1 MEKLSILCYDYKKVE
16 IGVKMMEN
24 RKLNKILLIVIA
36 VSLLGI
42 LTTSILTSPNL
53 FKGIFNES
61 SSTETIIS
69 SDSGYGSEN
78 GDASSDSTVP
88 ESSTDESATQNSS
101 NQESSSSKSS
111 SSSSSKENQTKK
123 DLNAKYDLN
132 TVTLEQL
139 MTVPNVGEVKAKAIL
154 DLRTKLGKFTSVSQ
168 LKSVKGIGS
177 KTYEKLKNYFY
188 V

>member
-1 MEKLSILCYDYKKVE
+1 ME

-24 RKLNKILLIVIA
+24 HTLNKILLIVIA

-53 FKGIFNES
+53 FNGIFKSS
-61 SSTETIIS
+61 SSTEIIIS
-69 SDSGYGSEN
+69 SDSSYGSES
-78 GDASSDSTVP
+78 GDIPAIDQ
-88 ESSTDESATQNSS
+88 DEQKAG
-101 NQESSSSKSS
+101 
-111 SSSSSKENQTKK
+111 
-123 DLNAKYDLN
+123 KYNLN

-139 MTVPNVGEVKAKAIL
+139 MTVPNIGETKAKAIL
-154 DLRTKLGKFTSVSQ
+154 ELREKLGKFTSVSQ

-177 KTYEKLKNYFY
+177 KTYEKLKDYFY